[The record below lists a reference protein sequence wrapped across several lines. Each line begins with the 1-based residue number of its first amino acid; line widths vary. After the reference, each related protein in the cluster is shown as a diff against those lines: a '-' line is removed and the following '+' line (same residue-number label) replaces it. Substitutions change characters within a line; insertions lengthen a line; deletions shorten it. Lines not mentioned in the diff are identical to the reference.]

1 MRYSSLL
8 LFSVCLLVSY
18 VFLCFFLQTEV
29 TTVICGNKELK
40 KLMDISQQLETVKR
54 VICMDDEFPSEAS
67 STWTTTSLADVQKL
81 GRESPVD
88 PSFPLSA
95 DVAVI
100 MYTSGST
107 GLPKVSKP
115 VYSYVCCFRALTS
128 NLIISLPKSYRVL

>member
-1 MRYSSLL
+1 M
-8 LFSVCLLVSY
+8 
-18 VFLCFFLQTEV
+18 
-29 TTVICGNKELK
+29 ICGNKELK

-67 STWTTTSLADVQKL
+67 STWTTTSLSDVQKL

-88 PSFPLSA
+88 PNFPLSA

-107 GLPKVSKP
+107 GLPKV
-115 VYSYVCCFRALTS
+115 
-128 NLIISLPKSYRVL
+128 